1 MNLYNYL
8 IQFDMYGL
16 ISQSREKKKWIVKNI
31 FIYIYTHV

>member
-16 ISQSREKKKWIVKNI
+16 ISQSRERKKMDSEKY
-31 FIYIYTHV
+31 IYIYTHV